1 MAKAVLS
8 LPLTL
13 KILFLILR
21 VFVRLLPVLLS
32 NLKPSFVLLEPVLFK
47 VLFQILALSIF
58 AEFV

>member
-1 MAKAVLS
+1 MEEVL

-47 VLFQILALSIF
+47 VLFQILALSVF